1 MENEPPTKQPDH
13 SEIERLKSLV
23 IVNTGDGKGK
33 STSAFGVIFRALG
46 RDWDTAVIQF
56 LKSGKWKTGET
67 AMAKKLGVDW
77 WEIGEGFTWDSDDLD
92 EDQAIALEAW
102 KQACEVIENGRHRLL
117 VLDEITYPINWGWI
131 PEDEVIDAVR
141 NRPENT
147 NIILTGRDASDSLI
161 KLSDTVTEMKKV
173 KHVYDKG
180 VLAKKGIDY

>member
-102 KQACEVIENGRHRLL
+102 KQACEVIENGRKINSQTLKLPSGKILKGNERKLFEISKIKTE
-117 VLDEITYPINWGWI
+117 VLKSE
-131 PEDEVIDAVR
+131 
-141 NRPENT
+141 
-147 NIILTGRDASDSLI
+147 LI
-161 KLSDTVTEMKKV
+161 
-173 KHVYDKG
+173 
-180 VLAKKGIDY
+180 AKKNIN